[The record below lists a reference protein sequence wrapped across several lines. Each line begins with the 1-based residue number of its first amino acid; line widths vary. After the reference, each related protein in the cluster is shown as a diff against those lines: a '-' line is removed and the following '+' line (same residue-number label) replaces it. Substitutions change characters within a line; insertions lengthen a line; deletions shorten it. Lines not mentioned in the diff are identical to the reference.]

1 MPETQTIEDRHVLKF
16 IDCYISIL
24 TEMWKADTTN
34 INIKTDYFY
43 NLGKPILKYKGK
55 GNIFIMRNLIML
67 EQATKRT

>member
-1 MPETQTIEDRHVLKF
+1 
-16 IDCYISIL
+16 
-24 TEMWKADTTN
+24 MWKADTTN

-43 NLGKPILKYKGK
+43 NLEKPILKYKGK